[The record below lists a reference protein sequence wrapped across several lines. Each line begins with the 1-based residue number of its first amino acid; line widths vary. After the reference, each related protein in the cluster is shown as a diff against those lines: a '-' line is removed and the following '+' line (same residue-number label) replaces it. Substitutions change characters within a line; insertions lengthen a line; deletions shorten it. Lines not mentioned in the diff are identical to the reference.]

1 MKFINKL
8 IEDTRL
14 GKLDFVWNFN
24 EPDKYIY
31 KQQFDPLTN
40 LNFSLSMPVMI
51 NYNENGKSKS
61 KIDATKGLIIFPD
74 GASLEVDKFL
84 LEELNTECGN
94 AILRAMDSLI
104 SSFTSGEI
112 EADVAAKNNQSKL
125 NKSKSKSG
133 AKDVNNGQEGN

>member
-1 MKFINKL
+1 
-8 IEDTRL
+8 
-14 GKLDFVWNFN
+14 
-24 EPDKYIY
+24 
-31 KQQFDPLTN
+31 
-40 LNFSLSMPVMI
+40 MPVMI
-51 NYNENGKSKS
+51 NYNENVKSKS